1 MGQIWAGERQ
11 SDLGDGLGNQE
22 TLDLE
27 GSGGGGGGGE
37 GIRVSAVGGGE
48 SRGQMAEARRAAGSR
63 RCERALFFMLVRMVV
78 AFH

>member
-27 GSGGGGGGGE
+27 GSGGGGE

-48 SRGQMAEARRAAGSR
+48 SRGQMAEARI
-63 RCERALFFMLVRMVV
+63 
-78 AFH
+78 